1 MEIGGW
7 ELNSR
12 GVELKS
18 EGVSSFKAFE
28 MNEPER
34 KEQSWSLTNVFY
46 PLTVLPVLVEAGF
59 SLSNT
64 PKLRGQHWNS

>member
-1 MEIGGW
+1 MGAKFT
-7 ELNSR
+7 SR
-12 GVELKS
+12 GVELKR
-18 EGVSSFKAFE
+18 EGVSSFKAFK

-46 PLTVLPVLVEAGF
+46 PQTALPVLVEAGF

-64 PKLRGQHWNS
+64 PKLRGRHQNS